1 MHKSPVQKLY
11 RRYKARQGLK
21 LKDILDQMKSVAE
34 GVPTAES
41 AYSLSKKYGIE
52 MPIVEQIYK
61 VLYEDKDAVLAVK
74 DLMER
79 SLKSEFYG

>member
-1 MHKSPVQKLY
+1 M
-11 RRYKARQGLK
+11 R
-21 LKDILDQMKSVAE
+21 SVAE

-41 AYSLSKKYGIE
+41 AYALSRRYDIE
-52 MPIVEQIYK
+52 MPIIEQVYQ
-61 VLYEDKDAVLAVK
+61 VLKEDKSPALAVK